1 MSELKFIETTDETI
15 YTDILE
21 ELENGVG
28 EPLYPGD
35 ERRIFGDTMA
45 KVIVTVYNTVNDACR
60 QKMLRYARGTVLDA
74 LGENRDV
81 IRLDPTYATTTLRF
95 TVTEA
100 VGSNIIIPAGL
111 RVTGDFVHY
120 FLTDTTAVLYA
131 GSLYVD
137 VAATAEE
144 AADRLDELIRD
155 LGGMDIFLLS
165 SGIGNQNKYLDTSIE
180 QATIQTN
187 VTGFTRMVLAAYRYF
202 SSQGGGH
209 ISVISS
215 IAGTKGLGVAPSYSA
230 TKRYQNIYIDAL
242 AQLSRMEKQPIT
254 FTDIRPGFVR
264 TDLLKDGR
272 NYPMLMS
279 PQYAA
284 LRIANA
290 IDRKKRRAIIDWKYA
305 ILVFLWR
312 LIPEWLWERL
322 PIRN

>member
-111 RVTGDFVHY
+111 RVTGDFVRY

-144 AADRLDELIRD
+144 
-155 LGGMDIFLLS
+155 GGTDYNNK
-165 SGIGNQNKYLDTSIE
+165 IG
-180 QATIQTN
+180 
-187 VTGFTRMVLAAYRYF
+187 
-202 SSQGGGH
+202 
-209 ISVISS
+209 
-215 IAGTKGLGVAPSYSA
+215 
-230 TKRYQNIYIDAL
+230 
-242 AQLSRMEKQPIT
+242 
-254 FTDIRPGFVR
+254 
-264 TDLLKDGR
+264 
-272 NYPMLMS
+272 
-279 PQYAA
+279 
-284 LRIANA
+284 
-290 IDRKKRRAIIDWKYA
+290 RASC
-305 ILVFLWR
+305 R
-312 LIPEWLWERL
+312 ERV
-322 PIRN
+322 

>member
-1 MSELKFIETTDETI
+1 MRILFIFIVNLLYQVLWSNELS
-15 YTDILE
+15 L
-21 ELENGVG
+21 L
-28 EPLYPGD
+28 
-35 ERRIFGDTMA
+35 
-45 KVIVTVYNTVNDACR
+45 
-60 QKMLRYARGTVLDA
+60 A
-74 LGENRDV
+74 LPPV
-81 IRLDPTYATTTLRF
+81 SAMRLLRF
-95 TVTEA
+95 IGNEDINWDWLV
-100 VGSNIIIPAGL
+100 VGLIGWRS
-111 RVTGDFVHY
+111 FVSKIRRKQ
-120 FLTDTTAVLYA
+120 L
-131 GSLYVD
+131 D
-137 VAATAEE
+137 VAAED

>member
-1 MSELKFIETTDETI
+1 MVKRIIIIGATSGIGYEVAKI
-15 YTDILE
+15 YWKRGYQLGLAGRRVDRLE
-21 ELENGVG
+21 EFRKQDPEH
-28 EPLYPGD
+28 
-35 ERRIFGDTMA
+35 IQI
-45 KVIVTVYNTVNDACR
+45 K
-60 QKMLRYARGTVLDA
+60 QLD
-74 LGENRDV
+74 V
-81 IRLDPTYATTTLRF
+81 
-95 TVTEA
+95 
-100 VGSNIIIPAGL
+100 
-111 RVTGDFVHY
+111 
-120 FLTDTTAVLYA
+120 
-131 GSLYVD
+131 
-137 VAATAEE
+137 TAED

-165 SGIGNQNKYLDTSIE
+165 SGIGNQNKNLDTSIE

-187 VTGFTRMVLAAYRYF
+187 MTGFTRMVLAAYRYF

-242 AQLSRMEKQPIT
+242 AQLSRMEKQPIIL
-254 FTDIRPGFVR
+254 TDIRPGFVR

-290 IDRKKRRAIIDWKYA
+290 IDRKKRRAIIDWRYA

>member
-1 MSELKFIETTDETI
+1 MRILFIFIVNLLYQVLWSNELS
-15 YTDILE
+15 L
-21 ELENGVG
+21 L
-28 EPLYPGD
+28 
-35 ERRIFGDTMA
+35 
-45 KVIVTVYNTVNDACR
+45 
-60 QKMLRYARGTVLDA
+60 A
-74 LGENRDV
+74 LPPV
-81 IRLDPTYATTTLRF
+81 SAMRLLRF
-95 TVTEA
+95 IGNEDINWDWLA
-100 VGSNIIIPAGL
+100 VGLIGWRS
-111 RVTGDFVHY
+111 FVSRIKQ
-120 FLTDTTAVLYA
+120 L
-131 GSLYVD
+131 D
-137 VAATAEE
+137 VTAED

-290 IDRKKRRAIIDWKYA
+290 IDRKKRRAIIDWRYA
-305 ILVFLWR
+305 ILVFFWR
-312 LIPEWLWERL
+312 LIPEWLWEWL

>member
-1 MSELKFIETTDETI
+1 MRILFIFIVNLLYQVLWSNELS
-15 YTDILE
+15 L
-21 ELENGVG
+21 L
-28 EPLYPGD
+28 
-35 ERRIFGDTMA
+35 
-45 KVIVTVYNTVNDACR
+45 
-60 QKMLRYARGTVLDA
+60 A
-74 LGENRDV
+74 LPPV
-81 IRLDPTYATTTLRF
+81 SAMRLLRF
-95 TVTEA
+95 IGNEDINWDWLA
-100 VGSNIIIPAGL
+100 VGLIGWRS
-111 RVTGDFVHY
+111 FVKQDPEHIRIKQ
-120 FLTDTTAVLYA
+120 L
-131 GSLYVD
+131 D
-137 VAATAEE
+137 VTAED

-290 IDRKKRRAIIDWKYA
+290 IDRKREGRSSIGDT
-305 ILVFLWR
+305 LSLSFSGD
-312 LIPEWLWERL
+312 
-322 PIRN
+322 